1 MVPTPVSGPIDAKMV
16 VSPQAVPSMN
26 SATEAQPKTW
36 QQTKSERTRTT
47 ILDAAIECFYE
58 LGYSNTTTENIA
70 QKAGVSRG
78 AMLHHFPTR
87 ADLMKA
93 AVEHLH
99 QIRLSR
105 FLEEESR
112 IQEGA
117 DHTRVEEGI
126 EAYWRQLNT
135 REFVVFHEL
144 KVAARTDAELAAAL
158 KPTLEDYARAWGR
171 AASQM
176 FPDLAQSKAFARTVF
191 MTQYLFEGMAISGL
205 IDGARVPEE
214 MLLDWLKQELRRS
227 YKDVRSVKRRAGRET
242 TGG

>member
-1 MVPTPVSGPIDAKMV
+1 
-16 VSPQAVPSMN
+16 MN
-26 SATEAQPKTW
+26 SATDAEAKTW

-47 ILDAAIECFYE
+47 ILDAAIECFYD
-58 LGYSNTTTENIA
+58 LGYFNTTTENIA

-87 ADLMKA
+87 ADLIRA

-99 QIRLSR
+99 QIRLNR

-112 IQEGA
+112 IQDGA

-144 KVAARTDAELAAAL
+144 KVAARTDSELASAL
-158 KPTLEDYARAWGR
+158 KPTLEAYAKAWGR
-171 AASQM
+171 ASSQT

-191 MTQYLFEGMAISGL
+191 MTQYLFEGMAISSM
-205 IDGARVPEE
+205 IDGARVPED
-214 MLLDWLKQELRRS
+214 MLLDWLKRELRRS
-227 YKDVRSVKRRAGRET
+227 YRDVRSVKRRSSKTASNS
-242 TGG
+242 